1 MVAREGF
8 VYKEKALSVT
18 QSTVRHT
25 KCGRM
30 RGMVVGEV
38 QLMLLALRV
47 EGVGGGPISRKKKRY
62 VTLEIEWPLRIVSPN
77 P

>member
-25 KCGRM
+25 KCGGRM

-47 EGVGGGPISRKKKRY
+47 EGVGGGPISRKNA
-62 VTLEIEWPLRIVSPN
+62 LRIT
-77 P
+77 

>member
-1 MVAREGF
+1 MRDS
-8 VYKEKALSVT
+8 YTKKKHCPSHRR
-18 QSTVRHT
+18 STVRHT

-47 EGVGGGPISRKKKRY
+47 EGVGGGPISRKKA
-62 VTLEIEWPLRIVSPN
+62 LRN
-77 P
+77 T

>member
-47 EGVGGGPISRKKKRY
+47 EGVGGGPISRKK
-62 VTLEIEWPLRIVSPN
+62 TLRKT
-77 P
+77 

>member
-1 MVAREGF
+1 MRDS
-8 VYKEKALSVT
+8 YTKKKHSVT

-47 EGVGGGPISRKKKRY
+47 EGVGGGPNFQKKS
-62 VTLEIEWPLRIVSPN
+62 VT
-77 P
+77 

>member
-38 QLMLLALRV
+38 QLLLALRV
-47 EGVGGGPISRKKKRY
+47 EGVGGGPISRKKRY

-77 P
+77 L

>member
-1 MVAREGF
+1 MVARGGF

-38 QLMLLALRV
+38 KLMLLALRV
-47 EGVGGGPISRKKKRY
+47 EGVGGGPISRKKRY